1 MTSDHQLLL
10 GTTRAP
16 FARFRLDAESP
27 ADPHKKNAGA
37 SAPSLSV
44 TVTELP
50 SPPTSPA
57 SPATGVD
64 AGGPA
69 APEPTSPAR
78 VAPSTFACFPLLPAE
93 LRLNIW

>member
-1 MTSDHQLLL
+1 MASDRQVLL
-10 GTTRAP
+10 GTTLAQ

-27 ADPHKKNAGA
+27 PDPHKRNAGA

-50 SPPTSPA
+50 SPPASPA
-57 SPATGVD
+57 SPATSVD
-64 AGGPA
+64 AVGPA
-69 APEPTSPAR
+69 APEPIAPAR
-78 VAPSTFACFPLLPAE
+78 AAPNTFACFPLLPAE